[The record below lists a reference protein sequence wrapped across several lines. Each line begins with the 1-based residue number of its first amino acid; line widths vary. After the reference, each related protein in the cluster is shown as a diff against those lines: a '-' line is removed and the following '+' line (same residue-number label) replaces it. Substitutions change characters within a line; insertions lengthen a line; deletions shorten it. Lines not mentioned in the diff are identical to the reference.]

1 MIIKRKKKLEIDES
15 KIENVK
21 LASSQSQAKIP
32 ENKIIEDNDEVQ
44 LKEEN
49 KPLTNRTQKE
59 EQISQIKQNFKSKG
73 GDPHGAL
80 QKIENE
86 ELEQLRM
93 EQAQSRQSENVSY
106 IDLFIIS
113 RIIEK
118 AFHELKKMPIL

>member
-1 MIIKRKKKLEIDES
+1 MMKYNLKKK
-15 KIENVK
+15 
-21 LASSQSQAKIP
+21 
-32 ENKIIEDNDEVQ
+32 
-44 LKEEN
+44 N

-59 EQISQIKQNFKSKG
+59 EQINQIKQNFKSKG

-80 QKIENE
+80 QKLENE

-93 EQAQSRQSENVSY
+93 EQAQSRQSENVSN

-118 AFHELKKMPIL
+118 AFRKLKKMSISIIRFLLQKVIYQRCKIQRNRYQK